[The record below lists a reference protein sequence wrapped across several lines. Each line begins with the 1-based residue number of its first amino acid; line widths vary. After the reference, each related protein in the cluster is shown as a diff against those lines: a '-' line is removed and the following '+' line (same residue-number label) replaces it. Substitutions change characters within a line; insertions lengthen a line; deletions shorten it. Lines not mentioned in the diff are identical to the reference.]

1 MGACR
6 GGRLALLLRNKCSR
20 EYMPVCLTLRA
31 SHTTRANQQWAGHTD
46 VLPRSNVMDAAW
58 EIGLGLG
65 LVIAGGGFLL
75 LFLAA
80 TVFIWA
86 SEKMKRP
93 S

>member
-1 MGACR
+1 
-6 GGRLALLLRNKCSR
+6 
-20 EYMPVCLTLRA
+20 
-31 SHTTRANQQWAGHTD
+31 
-46 VLPRSNVMDAAW
+46 MDAAW